1 MNPPSGSP
9 RRLADIARPRS
20 WTIHAALAAVLA
32 RHNDTDDIVIGTAV
46 AGRGD
51 PRLDSLVGMFASTLP
66 LRTDVAAGQAFADL
80 LEHVRERDIEAF
92 ARVDTPFERIVE
104 RVAPERYSARHPI
117 FQVALAVRRPGACDS
132 PSRVSRS
139 PRLRSSRRARSS
151 TCTSP

>member
-1 MNPPSGSP
+1 M
-9 RRLADIARPRS
+9 
-20 WTIHAALAAVLA
+20 
-32 RHNDTDDIVIGTAV
+32 IGTAV

-66 LRTDVAAGQAFADL
+66 LRTDVGAGQTFADL

-117 FQVALAVRRPGACDS
+117 FQWRSPSAGRGACDS

-151 TCTSP
+151 TCTSL